1 MALNLHFLKS
11 KDTFFLI
18 IFSTEG
24 VSNTLEFE
32 LNIKTKLPQLIA
44 EFNTVH
50 KYLYLTEGEFDLMSL
65 QYRFNL

>member
-1 MALNLHFLKS
+1 MAHNLLFFLNKHTL
-11 KDTFFLI
+11 FLI
-18 IFSTEG
+18 ILSAEG

-32 LNIKTKLPQLIA
+32 LNIKTKVPQLIA

-50 KYLYLTEGEFDLMSL
+50 KYLYLTEREFGLMSL

>member
-1 MALNLHFLKS
+1 MAHNLHFLKN
-11 KDTFFLI
+11 KHTLFLI
-18 IFSTEG
+18 ILSAEG

-32 LNIKTKLPQLIA
+32 LNIKTKVPQLIA

-50 KYLYLTEGEFDLMSL
+50 TYLTEREFGLMSL